1 MDIDYFFEAFLDH
14 SPEIECHH
22 GLKLVWTGEFANRY
36 WGAVPVF
43 RVENPEDSPY
53 TFEALSAEMEVA
65 LYDFKKMI
73 PLQRSIKLDLL
84 YEFDQTQPDMY
95 IPTRVSKK
103 IRNCLRETKVDKSRD
118 PIRLIGGFDGDFEFS
133 SSVDSEMINVNIDF
147 LMDKMLLDGE
157 EIDGSHKDY
166 DDWVDYF
173 RYDNRD
179 FLEDEIWSCFD
190 ELSTNKNFYNY
201 EWMGWYTNFYIIT

>member
-1 MDIDYFFEAFLDH
+1 
-14 SPEIECHH
+14 
-22 GLKLVWTGEFANRY
+22 
-36 WGAVPVF
+36 
-43 RVENPEDSPY
+43 
-53 TFEALSAEMEVA
+53 
-65 LYDFKKMI
+65 
-73 PLQRSIKLDLL
+73 
-84 YEFDQTQPDMY
+84 MY
-95 IPTRVSKK
+95 IPTRISKEIK
-103 IRNCLRETKVDKSRD
+103 NCLRDTKVDKSRD

-133 SSVDSEMINVNIDF
+133 VEESEMINVNIDF

-179 FLEDEIWSCFD
+179 FIEDEIWSCFD

>member
-1 MDIDYFFEAFLDH
+1 MDIDYFFESFLEH
-14 SPEIECHH
+14 SPEIECRH
-22 GLKLVWTGEFANRY
+22 GLRLVWTGEFADRY

-43 RVENPEDSPY
+43 RIENPEDSPY
-53 TFEALSAEMEVA
+53 TFEALSGEIEDA
-65 LYDFKKMI
+65 LFDFKKMI
-73 PLQRSIKLDLL
+73 PLKQGIRLNSL
-84 YEFDQTQPDMY
+84 YEFDQNQPDMY
-95 IPTRVSKK
+95 IPTRISKEIK
-103 IRNCLRETKVDKSRD
+103 NCLRNTKVDKSRD

-133 SSVDSEMINVNIDF
+133 VEESEMINVNIDF

-179 FLEDEIWSCFD
+179 FIENEIWSCFD
-190 ELSTNKNFYNY
+190 ELSTNKNFVNFD
-201 EWMGWYTNFYIIT
+201 WMGWYTNFYIIT

>member
-1 MDIDYFFEAFLDH
+1 MDIDYFFEAFLEH
-14 SPEIECHH
+14 SPEIECRH
-22 GLKLVWTGEFANRY
+22 GLRLVWTGEFADRY

-43 RVENPEDSPY
+43 RIENPEDSPY
-53 TFEALSAEMEVA
+53 TFEALSGEIEDA
-65 LYDFKKMI
+65 LFDFKKMI
-73 PLQRSIKLDLL
+73 PLKQGIRLNSL
-84 YEFDQTQPDMY
+84 YEFDQNQPDMY
-95 IPTRVSKK
+95 IPTRISKEIK
-103 IRNCLRETKVDKSRD
+103 NCLRDTKVDKSRD

-133 SSVDSEMINVNIDF
+133 VEESEMINVNIDF

-179 FLEDEIWSCFD
+179 FIENEIWSCFD
-190 ELSTNKNFYNY
+190 ELSTNNNFVNFN
-201 EWMGWYTNFYIIT
+201 WMGWYTNFYIIT

>member
-1 MDIDYFFEAFLDH
+1 MDIDYFFESFLDH
-14 SPEIECHH
+14 NHEIECYH
-22 GLKLVWTGEFANRY
+22 GLKLVWTGEYANRY

-43 RVENPEDSPY
+43 RIENPEDSPY
-53 TFEALSAEMEVA
+53 TFEALSGEIEEA
-65 LYDFKKMI
+65 LFDFKKMI
-73 PLQRSIKLDLL
+73 PLKQGIKLNSL

-95 IPTRVSKK
+95 IPTRISKK
-103 IRNCLRETKVDKSRD
+103 IKNCLRETKVDKSRD

-133 SSVDSEMINVNIDF
+133 VEESEMINVNIDF
-147 LMDKMLLDGE
+147 LMDKMLLNGE

-179 FLEDEIWSCFD
+179 FLENEIWPCFD
-190 ELSTNKNFYNY
+190 ELSTNNNFVDFN
-201 EWMGWYTNFYIIT
+201 WMGWYTNFYIIT

>member
-1 MDIDYFFEAFLDH
+1 MDIDYFFEAFLDN
-14 SPEIECHH
+14 SPEIECRH

-43 RVENPEDSPY
+43 RIENPEDSPY
-53 TFEALSAEMEVA
+53 TFEALSGEIEDA
-65 LYDFKKMI
+65 LFDFKKMI
-73 PLQRSIKLDLL
+73 PLKQSIRLNSL
-84 YEFDQTQPDMY
+84 YEFDETQPDMY
-95 IPTRVSKK
+95 IPTRISKK
-103 IRNCLRETKVDKSRD
+103 IKNCLRETKVDKSRD

-133 SSVDSEMINVNIDF
+133 VEESEIINVNIDF
-147 LMDKMLLDGE
+147 LMDKMLLNGE

-179 FLEDEIWSCFD
+179 FLENEIWSCFD
-190 ELSTNKNFYNY
+190 ELSTNNNFVDFN
-201 EWMGWYTNFYIIT
+201 WMGWYTNFYIIT

>member
-1 MDIDYFFEAFLDH
+1 MDIDYFFESFLDH
-14 SPEIECHH
+14 NHEIECYN
-22 GLKLVWTGEFANRY
+22 GLKLVWTGEYANRY

-43 RVENPEDSPY
+43 RIENPEDSPY
-53 TFEALSAEMEVA
+53 TFAALSAEMEVA

-73 PLQRSIKLDLL
+73 PLQSSIKLNLL
-84 YEFDQTQPDMY
+84 YEFNQTQPDMY
-95 IPTRVSKK
+95 IPTRISKK
-103 IRNCLRETKVDKSRD
+103 IKNCLRETKVDKSRD

-133 SSVDSEMINVNIDF
+133 VEESEMINVNIDF

-173 RYDNRD
+173 RYENRD
-179 FLEDEIWSCFD
+179 FIEDEIWSCFD